1 MIFRK
6 TKLAEIEFTLFT
18 HNLRYLEMKRILIA
32 ITFTLLALP
41 VLAQERISWSESR
54 PLTWSN
60 FEPRKD
66 QGFGYRALTFSG
78 IRYNVETKDSK
89 IEIDVECYFIPS
101 KSWVQ
106 KGFEKAYL
114 LRHEQLHFDITE
126 LHARKMRK
134 AMAEYEMPIGEF
146 MQRGLAKELEA
157 LYDSIYEEMLAM
169 QTKYDKETDHSLN
182 REAQQKWEEKVA
194 SSLAELREYASS
206 GQ

>member
-1 MIFRK
+1 
-6 TKLAEIEFTLFT
+6 
-18 HNLRYLEMKRILIA
+18 MKRIITALI
-32 ITFTLLALP
+32 ICFSSFYGM
-41 VLAQERISWSESR
+41 AQERISWSESR

-78 IRYNVETKDSK
+78 IRYNVETKDGM

-106 KGFEKAYL
+106 KGFEKDYL

-134 AMAEYEMPIGEF
+134 AMEEYEMPIGEF
-146 MQRGLAKELEA
+146 MKRGLAKELED
-157 LYDSIYEEMLAM
+157 LYDNIYEEMVAM
-169 QTKYDKETDHSLN
+169 QTLYDKETDHSLN

-194 SSLAELREYASS
+194 SSLAELQEFASS